1 MGIHGV
7 LSTRVDT
14 VHGLSRQ
21 PLQRCLRRKQ
31 PTQVPVRNERSMM
44 AENQHAASG
53 SPPQSDKDDFSAH
66 ESSVDGLAVVSVSGS
81 VDMLTAPGLAEA
93 IDAALAN
100 KPKGLIV
107 DLSKV
112 EFLGSAG
119 ISVLMKT
126 RDNLGESTP
135 FCVVADGP
143 ATHRPLTLLG
153 INELM
158 LLSRRLEDA
167 VSKLTDR

>member
-1 MGIHGV
+1 
-7 LSTRVDT
+7 
-14 VHGLSRQ
+14 
-21 PLQRCLRRKQ
+21 
-31 PTQVPVRNERSMM
+31 MM
-44 AENQHAASG
+44 AENQHASG
-53 SPPQSDKDDFSAH
+53 SPPQADKDDFGAH

-93 IDAALAN
+93 IDAALTK

-143 ATHRPLTLLG
+143 ATYRPLTLLG

-158 LLSRRLEDA
+158 CLCRRLEDA

>member
-1 MGIHGV
+1 MMA
-7 LSTRVDT
+7 DN
-14 VHGLSRQ
+14 
-21 PLQRCLRRKQ
+21 Q
-31 PTQVPVRNERSMM
+31 PT
-44 AENQHAASG
+44 ASN
-53 SPPQSDKDDFSAH
+53 SPPQTDKDDFNAH
-66 ESSVDGLAVVSVSGS
+66 ETSVDGLAVVSVSGS
-81 VDMLTAPGLAEA
+81 VDMLTAPGLADA
-93 IDAALAN
+93 IDSALAK
-100 KPKGLIV
+100 KPSGLIV

-126 RDNLGESTP
+126 RDNIGESTQ

-153 INELM
+153 INEMMSLCRT
-158 LLSRRLEDA
+158 LDDA

>member
-1 MGIHGV
+1 
-7 LSTRVDT
+7 
-14 VHGLSRQ
+14 
-21 PLQRCLRRKQ
+21 
-31 PTQVPVRNERSMM
+31 MM
-44 AENQHAASG
+44 AENHAASG
-53 SPPQSDKDDFSAH
+53 SPPQSDKDDFYSH
-66 ESSVDGLAVVSVSGS
+66 ESEVDGLAVVSVGGS
-81 VDMLTAPGLAEA
+81 VDMLTAPGLSEA
-93 IDAALAN
+93 IDAALAK

-126 RDNLGESTP
+126 RDTLGEATP

-158 LLSRRLEDA
+158 SLSRRLDDA
-167 VSKLTDR
+167 VSKLTDG

>member
-1 MGIHGV
+1 
-7 LSTRVDT
+7 
-14 VHGLSRQ
+14 
-21 PLQRCLRRKQ
+21 
-31 PTQVPVRNERSMM
+31 MM
-44 AENQHAASG
+44 ADNQHAESG
-53 SPPQSDKDDFSAH
+53 SPPQTDNDDFSAH
-66 ESSVDGLAVVSVSGS
+66 ESDVDGLAVVAVSGS
-81 VDMLTAPGLAEA
+81 VDMLTAPGLSEA
-93 IDAALAN
+93 IDAAVAK

-126 RDNLGESTP
+126 RDTLGDATP

-158 LLSRRLEDA
+158 SVCRRLDDA
-167 VSKLTDR
+167 VSKLTDS

>member
-1 MGIHGV
+1 
-7 LSTRVDT
+7 
-14 VHGLSRQ
+14 
-21 PLQRCLRRKQ
+21 
-31 PTQVPVRNERSMM
+31 M
-44 AENQHAASG
+44 AEDQHAAPG
-53 SPPQSDKDDFSAH
+53 SPPQTDKDEFYAH
-66 ESSVDGLAVVSVSGS
+66 ESELDGLAVVSVGGS
-81 VDMLTAPGLAEA
+81 VDMLTAPGLSEA
-93 IDAALAN
+93 IDGALAK

-119 ISVLMKT
+119 ISVLMKA
-126 RDNLGESTP
+126 RDTLGDATP

-158 LLSRRLEDA
+158 SLCRRLDDA
-167 VSKLTDR
+167 VIKLTDS

>member
-1 MGIHGV
+1 
-7 LSTRVDT
+7 
-14 VHGLSRQ
+14 
-21 PLQRCLRRKQ
+21 
-31 PTQVPVRNERSMM
+31 MM

-53 SPPQSDKDDFSAH
+53 SPPQFDKGDFNTE
-66 ESSVDGLAVVSVSGS
+66 ESEVEGLAVVAVSGS

-93 IDAALAN
+93 IDSALAK
-100 KPKGLIV
+100 KPKGLII
-107 DLSKV
+107 DLLKV

-126 RDNLGESTP
+126 RDNLGESIP

-143 ATHRPLTLLG
+143 VTHRPLTLLG

-158 LLSRRLEDA
+158 SLCRRLDDA
-167 VSKLTDR
+167 VSTLTDG

>member
-1 MGIHGV
+1 
-7 LSTRVDT
+7 
-14 VHGLSRQ
+14 
-21 PLQRCLRRKQ
+21 
-31 PTQVPVRNERSMM
+31 MM
-44 AENQHAASG
+44 ADNQHAASG
-53 SPPQSDKDDFSAH
+53 SPPHTDSDDFHAF
-66 ESSVDGLAVVSVSGS
+66 ESSVEGLAVVSVSGS
-81 VDMLTAPGLAEA
+81 VDMLTAPGLSEA
-93 IDAALAN
+93 IDTALTK

-126 RDNLGESTP
+126 RDTLGDATP

-158 LLSRRLEDA
+158 HLSRRLDDA
-167 VSKLTDR
+167 VNKLIDR

>member
-1 MGIHGV
+1 
-7 LSTRVDT
+7 
-14 VHGLSRQ
+14 
-21 PLQRCLRRKQ
+21 
-31 PTQVPVRNERSMM
+31 MM

-53 SPPQSDKDDFSAH
+53 SPPHSGNDDFSAS
-66 ESSVDGLAVVSVSGS
+66 ESSVEGLAVVSVSGS
-81 VDMLTAPGLAEA
+81 VDMLTAPGLSEA
-93 IDAALAN
+93 IDSALGK
-100 KPKGLIV
+100 KPNGLIV

-112 EFLGSAG
+112 DFLGSAG

-126 RDNLGESTP
+126 RDTLGETTP

-158 LLSRRLEDA
+158 LLSRRLDDA

>member
-1 MGIHGV
+1 
-7 LSTRVDT
+7 
-14 VHGLSRQ
+14 
-21 PLQRCLRRKQ
+21 
-31 PTQVPVRNERSMM
+31 MM

-53 SPPQSDKDDFSAH
+53 SPPQFDKGDFNTE
-66 ESSVDGLAVVSVSGS
+66 ESEVEGLTVVAVSGS

-93 IDAALAN
+93 IDSALAK
-100 KPKGLIV
+100 KPKGLII
-107 DLSKV
+107 DLLKV

-126 RDNLGESTP
+126 RDNLGESIP

-158 LLSRRLEDA
+158 SVCRRLDDA
-167 VSKLTDR
+167 VGKLTDG

>member
-1 MGIHGV
+1 
-7 LSTRVDT
+7 
-14 VHGLSRQ
+14 
-21 PLQRCLRRKQ
+21 
-31 PTQVPVRNERSMM
+31 
-44 AENQHAASG
+44 
-53 SPPQSDKDDFSAH
+53 
-66 ESSVDGLAVVSVSGS
+66 
-81 VDMLTAPGLAEA
+81 MLTAPGLAGA
-93 IDAALAN
+93 IDTALAK
-100 KPKGLIV
+100 KPDGLIV

-126 RDNLGESTP
+126 RDTLGDTTP

-158 LLSRRLEDA
+158 HLSRRLDDA

>member
-1 MGIHGV
+1 
-7 LSTRVDT
+7 
-14 VHGLSRQ
+14 
-21 PLQRCLRRKQ
+21 
-31 PTQVPVRNERSMM
+31 MM
-44 AENQHAASG
+44 AENRHAASG
-53 SPPQSDKDDFSAH
+53 SPPQSDKDDFSTQ
-66 ESSVDGLAVVSVSGS
+66 ESAVEGLAVVAVSGS

-93 IDAALAN
+93 IDSALAT

-126 RDNLGESTP
+126 RDNLGDSTP
-135 FCVVADGP
+135 YCVVADGP

-158 LLSRRLEDA
+158 SVCRRLDDA
-167 VSKLTDR
+167 VSKLTDS

>member
-1 MGIHGV
+1 
-7 LSTRVDT
+7 
-14 VHGLSRQ
+14 
-21 PLQRCLRRKQ
+21 
-31 PTQVPVRNERSMM
+31 MM

-53 SPPQSDKDDFSAH
+53 SAAQHDKDDFNAR
-66 ESSVDGLAVVSVSGS
+66 EALVDGLVVVSVSGS

-93 IDAALAN
+93 IDSALAKRPN
-100 KPKGLIV
+100 GLIV

-112 EFLGSAG
+112 DFLGSAG

-126 RDNLGESTP
+126 KDSIGDSTQ

-143 ATHRPLTLLG
+143 TTHRPLTLLG
-153 INELM
+153 INEIMPLCHT
-158 LLSRRLEDA
+158 LDDA

>member
-1 MGIHGV
+1 
-7 LSTRVDT
+7 
-14 VHGLSRQ
+14 
-21 PLQRCLRRKQ
+21 
-31 PTQVPVRNERSMM
+31 MM

-53 SPPQSDKDDFSAH
+53 SPPQSDKDDFFAH
-66 ESSVDGLAVVSVSGS
+66 ESEVEGWPWSQSGGS
-81 VDMLTAPGLAEA
+81 VDMLTAPGLSEA
-93 IDAALAN
+93 IDAALAK

-126 RDNLGESTP
+126 RDTLGEATP

-158 LLSRRLEDA
+158 SLSRRLDDA
-167 VSKLTDR
+167 ISKLTES

>member
-1 MGIHGV
+1 
-7 LSTRVDT
+7 
-14 VHGLSRQ
+14 
-21 PLQRCLRRKQ
+21 
-31 PTQVPVRNERSMM
+31 MM
-44 AENQHAASG
+44 AENQHTSPG
-53 SPPQSDKDDFSAH
+53 SPPHSDKDDFNAH
-66 ESSVDGLAVVSVSGS
+66 ESEVEGLAVVAVTGS

-93 IDAALAN
+93 IDSALAK

-107 DLSKV
+107 DLLKV
-112 EFLGSAG
+112 DFLGSAG

-126 RDNLGESTP
+126 RDNLGDSLP

-158 LLSRRLEDA
+158 TLCRRLDDA
-167 VSKLTDR
+167 VSKLTDG

>member
-1 MGIHGV
+1 
-7 LSTRVDT
+7 
-14 VHGLSRQ
+14 
-21 PLQRCLRRKQ
+21 
-31 PTQVPVRNERSMM
+31 MM
-44 AENQHAASG
+44 AENQHAESG
-53 SPPQSDKDDFSAH
+53 SPPQSDKDDFSTH
-66 ESSVDGLAVVSVSGS
+66 ESEVEGLAVVAVSGS
-81 VDMLTAPGLAEA
+81 VDMLTAPGLTEA
-93 IDAALAN
+93 IDSALAK

-107 DLSKV
+107 DLLKV

-126 RDNLGESTP
+126 RDNLGESIP

-158 LLSRRLEDA
+158 SVCRRLDDA
-167 VSKLTDR
+167 VAKLTGG

>member
-1 MGIHGV
+1 
-7 LSTRVDT
+7 
-14 VHGLSRQ
+14 
-21 PLQRCLRRKQ
+21 
-31 PTQVPVRNERSMM
+31 MM
-44 AENQHAASG
+44 ADNQHAASG
-53 SPPQSDKDDFSAH
+53 SPPQSDRDDFSAS
-66 ESSVDGLAVVSVSGS
+66 ESEIEGLAVVSVTGS
-81 VDMLTAPGLAEA
+81 VDMLTAPGLSEA
-93 IDAALAN
+93 IDTALAK
-100 KPKGLIV
+100 KPDGLIV

-126 RDNLGESTP
+126 RDTLGETTQ

-158 LLSRRLEDA
+158 LLSRRLDDA

>member
-1 MGIHGV
+1 
-7 LSTRVDT
+7 
-14 VHGLSRQ
+14 
-21 PLQRCLRRKQ
+21 
-31 PTQVPVRNERSMM
+31 MM
-44 AENQHAASG
+44 ADNQPFASG
-53 SPPQSDKDDFSAH
+53 SPPQADKDDFNAH
-66 ESSVDGLAVVSVSGS
+66 ETSVDGLAVVAVSGS
-81 VDMLTAPGLAEA
+81 VDMLTAPGLADA
-93 IDAALAN
+93 IDSALAKN
-100 KPKGLIV
+100 PNGLIV

-126 RDNLGESTP
+126 RDNFGESAQ

-153 INELM
+153 INEMMSLCRT
-158 LLSRRLEDA
+158 LDDA

>member
-1 MGIHGV
+1 M
-7 LSTRVDT
+7 S
-14 VHGLSRQ
+14 
-21 PLQRCLRRKQ
+21 
-31 PTQVPVRNERSMM
+31 VRNERSMM

-53 SPPQSDKDDFSAH
+53 SPPQFDKGDFNTE
-66 ESSVDGLAVVSVSGS
+66 ESEVEGLAVVAVSGS
-81 VDMLTAPGLAEA
+81 VDMLTAPGLTEA
-93 IDAALAN
+93 IDSALAK
-100 KPKGLIV
+100 KPKGLII
-107 DLSKV
+107 DLLKV

-126 RDNLGESTP
+126 RDNLGESIP

-158 LLSRRLEDA
+158 SVYRRLDDA
-167 VSKLTDR
+167 VGKLTDG

>member
-1 MGIHGV
+1 
-7 LSTRVDT
+7 
-14 VHGLSRQ
+14 
-21 PLQRCLRRKQ
+21 
-31 PTQVPVRNERSMM
+31 MM
-44 AENQHAASG
+44 AENQHAASD
-53 SPPQSDKDDFSAH
+53 SPPQSDKDDFSTH
-66 ESSVDGLAVVSVSGS
+66 ESEVEGLAVVAVSGS

-93 IDAALAN
+93 IDSALAT

-126 RDNLGESTP
+126 RDNLGDSTP
-135 FCVVADGP
+135 YCVVADGP

-158 LLSRRLEDA
+158 SVCRRLDDA
-167 VSKLTDR
+167 VSKLTDS

>member
-1 MGIHGV
+1 
-7 LSTRVDT
+7 
-14 VHGLSRQ
+14 
-21 PLQRCLRRKQ
+21 
-31 PTQVPVRNERSMM
+31 MM
-44 AENQHAASG
+44 AENQHAASN
-53 SPPQSDKDDFSAH
+53 SPPQSDKDDFNAH
-66 ESSVDGLAVVSVSGS
+66 ESSVEGLAVVSVGGS

-93 IDAALAN
+93 IDAALAK

-126 RDNLGESTP
+126 RDTLGESTP

-143 ATHRPLTLLG
+143 ATHQASPSWRLT
-153 INELM
+153 
-158 LLSRRLEDA
+158 R
-167 VSKLTDR
+167 

>member
-1 MGIHGV
+1 
-7 LSTRVDT
+7 
-14 VHGLSRQ
+14 
-21 PLQRCLRRKQ
+21 
-31 PTQVPVRNERSMM
+31 MM
-44 AENQHAASG
+44 ADNQHAESG
-53 SPPQSDKDDFSAH
+53 SPPQTANDDFTTH
-66 ESSVDGLAVVSVSGS
+66 ESEVDGLAVVSVGGS

-93 IDAALAN
+93 IDSALAK
-100 KPKGLIV
+100 KPNGLIV

-126 RDNLGESTP
+126 RDDLGDSTP

-158 LLSRRLEDA
+158 SLCRRLDDA
-167 VSKLTDR
+167 VSKLTDS

>member
-1 MGIHGV
+1 
-7 LSTRVDT
+7 
-14 VHGLSRQ
+14 
-21 PLQRCLRRKQ
+21 
-31 PTQVPVRNERSMM
+31 MM
-44 AENQHAASG
+44 AENQHAESG
-53 SPPQSDKDDFSAH
+53 SPPQSDKDDFSTH
-66 ESSVDGLAVVSVSGS
+66 ESEVEGLAVVAVSGS
-81 VDMLTAPGLAEA
+81 VDMLTAPGLTEA
-93 IDAALAN
+93 IDSALAK

-107 DLSKV
+107 DLLKV

-126 RDNLGESTP
+126 RDNLGESIP

-158 LLSRRLEDA
+158 SVCRRLDDA
-167 VSKLTDR
+167 VAKLTDG

>member
-1 MGIHGV
+1 
-7 LSTRVDT
+7 
-14 VHGLSRQ
+14 
-21 PLQRCLRRKQ
+21 
-31 PTQVPVRNERSMM
+31 MM
-44 AENQHAASG
+44 ADNQRAASG
-53 SPPQSDKDDFSAH
+53 SPPHSDKDDFNAS
-66 ESSVDGLAVVSVSGS
+66 ESSIEGLAVVSVSGS

-93 IDAALAN
+93 IDTALAK
-100 KPKGLIV
+100 KPSGLIV

-126 RDNLGESTP
+126 RDTLGETTQ

-158 LLSRRLEDA
+158 LLSRRLDDA
-167 VSKLTDR
+167 VNKLTDR